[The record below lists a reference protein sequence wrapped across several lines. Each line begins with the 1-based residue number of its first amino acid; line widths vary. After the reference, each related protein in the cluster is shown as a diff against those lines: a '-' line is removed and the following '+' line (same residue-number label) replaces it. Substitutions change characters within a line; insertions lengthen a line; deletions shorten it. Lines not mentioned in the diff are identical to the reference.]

1 MAFRPNGLFVET
13 DDRSSGDDDDISL
26 TSTVEEGG
34 DYDVEELLFERED
47 PQEPG
52 KPQFLI
58 KWAGYPLDQ
67 CTVCSFHFQCDGP
80 TYHSTGGF
88 ILRQNF
94 SPFIQHQANL
104 R

>member
-1 MAFRPNGLFVET
+1 MALFTQSIFVAT
-13 DDRSSGDDDDISL
+13 DDQNSGDDDDISL

-47 PQEPG
+47 PDAPG
-52 KPQFLI
+52 EPQFLI
-58 KWAGYPLDQ
+58 KWEGYPLDQ

-80 TYHSTGGF
+80 TSHSTGGF